1 MPLDSPSA
9 KTGFI
14 LLDLMTM
21 WDEVEETM
29 DENVFDMLVRE
40 LNEAGA
46 ITATM
51 DESAPEA
58 GLDLD
63 ITPLLSGVGG
73 LLHLTI
79 GLLAAQTG
87 LDRLAII
94 NTLRDGVRGANS

>member
-1 MPLDSPSA
+1 
-9 KTGFI
+9 
-14 LLDLMTM
+14 MTM
-21 WDEVEETM
+21 WDEVEQTM

-51 DESAPEA
+51 VERAPEPE
-58 GLDLD
+58 LDLD
-63 ITPLLSGVGG
+63 ITPLLSGMGG

-87 LDRLAII
+87 LDRLAIVS
-94 NTLRDGVRGANS
+94 TLRDGVREANS